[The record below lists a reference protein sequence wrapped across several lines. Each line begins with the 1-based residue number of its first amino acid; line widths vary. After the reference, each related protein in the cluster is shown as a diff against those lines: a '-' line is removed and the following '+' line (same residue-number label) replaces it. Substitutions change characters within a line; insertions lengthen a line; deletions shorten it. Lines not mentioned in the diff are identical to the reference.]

1 LAEDVTMEEPSHE
14 VGGFRGGPQS
24 LFEAAFVNSKLVTR
38 LAIAAGMLWI
48 PFSSRADL
56 ASLVH

>member
-1 LAEDVTMEEPSHE
+1 MERTVTSA
-14 VGGFRGGPQS
+14 VGASRGVVGVAGF
-24 LFEAAFVNSKLVTR
+24 AAGRVLR
-38 LAIAAGMLWI
+38 AAHLAIAAGMLWI